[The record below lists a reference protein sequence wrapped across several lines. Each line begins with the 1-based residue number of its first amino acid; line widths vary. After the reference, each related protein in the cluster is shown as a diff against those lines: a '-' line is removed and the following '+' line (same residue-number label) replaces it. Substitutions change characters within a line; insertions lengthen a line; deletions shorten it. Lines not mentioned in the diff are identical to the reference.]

1 MAPTTKAGTAKPL
14 LGQPDSVLSPEFL
27 LAVQENRPCDDILPF
42 ARPLQAQL
50 PSIEQ
55 VLKLYYF
62 LREMVGKT
70 NKHVS
75 NFDVSKQVST
85 YVAMYWR
92 MAGFK
97 TLVFFRIVGH
107 VQKLVDAHQKI
118 VRHISSRA
126 CHHRKKIP
134 IFLGGVFFGCH
145 YA

>member
-14 LGQPDSVLSPEFL
+14 LGQYDSVLSTEFL

-42 ARPLQAQL
+42 VRPLQAQL

-62 LREMVGKT
+62 LRETVGKT

-85 YVAMYWR
+85 Y
-92 MAGFK
+92 GNED
-97 TLVFFRIVGH
+97 G
-107 VQKLVDAHQKI
+107 D
-118 VRHISSRA
+118 
-126 CHHRKKIP
+126 
-134 IFLGGVFFGCH
+134 GGQRSLL
-145 YA
+145 